1 MSNSLLSMIRN
12 KKKKNKTTMKIF
24 WMQVVFW
31 TKLLLPLN
39 IHVPVWAAQ
48 REDLLHSCFHGWFSA
63 YAWDVIPSTWFPFPD
78 FFVFSAK
85 APRGGEG
92 YNLIEW
98 TTAGDR
104 RHFLFFIG
112 SNIIFLFFGAEN
124 LKISK
129 KQNPKYHEVNS
140 GDLRK

>member
-1 MSNSLLSMIRN
+1 M
-12 KKKKNKTTMKIF
+12 
-24 WMQVVFW
+24 
-31 TKLLLPLN
+31 
-39 IHVPVWAAQ
+39 
-48 REDLLHSCFHGWFSA
+48 
-63 YAWDVIPSTWFPFPD
+63 
-78 FFVFSAK
+78 
-85 APRGGEG
+85 
-92 YNLIEW
+92 IEW
-98 TTAGDR
+98 TTAGDP